1 MRERGP
7 SAKSA
12 ESRCLYLLWG
22 IGALLRAMRRCLML
36 RQGASPLR
44 PGPLSLDAD
53 CIERS
58 QSVKGTQAAQKR
70 RALDRLPPF

>member
-44 PGPLSLDAD
+44 PP
-53 CIERS
+53 
-58 QSVKGTQAAQKR
+58 GTAN
-70 RALDRLPPF
+70 FFG